1 MNRLVQIIRQISE
14 KNRIYILSLLVGLL
28 SGSAAFLLKNFIH
41 WVSHFLTRHFKASS
55 ESYFY
60 LAYPMIGILISVLI
74 IKFLIRDDISHGVSK
89 ILSAISKKGSLI
101 KRHNM
106 FSSMVT
112 SGFTIGFGG
121 SVGAES
127 PIVYTG
133 SAIGSYISEV
143 FKLNPNQLRLMLGCG
158 ATGAIAGIFK
168 APIAGIMFTLEVLM
182 LDLTMASLIPLLLS
196 GITAATLAYFF
207 MGDTVLFH
215 FAVSNQFN
223 SANLPYYVLLGVFSG
238 LISLYF
244 TRTGMWVES
253 RVKRIKNSY
262 IKLVF
267 GGITLGLM
275 VFLFPSL
282 WGEGYE
288 SINRI
293 FVGEG
298 PDLLNNSVFFDWKN
312 EPKVLLIILVM
323 ILLLKVVA
331 MAITTS
337 SGGVGGIFAPTLF
350 MGAVGGYIVSLSLNT
365 FFGLNLPHANFALA
379 GMGALMAGVMHAPL
393 LGIFLIA
400 EITGGYQ
407 LLIPL
412 IISATIAY
420 VTIISFEP
428 HSIYTKRLAE
438 MGELV
443 THHKDKAAMHY
454 MNTKDL
460 IETDFEVLSPD
471 LTLGEMIY
479 YIARSKRDLFP
490 VVDNEGV
497 LKGMIKMNDIRNIMF
512 EQELYEKITVRDLMY
527 MPEFFISPNDPMEVI
542 VEKFKSCGRYNLAVI
557 DDGKYIGFISR
568 ARVFSVYRDTMADLS
583 FE

>member
-1 MNRLVQIIRQISE
+1 MNKLYQKLFEISE
-14 KNRIYILSLLVGLL
+14 KNKIYILSILVGLM
-28 SGSAAFLLKNFIH
+28 SGTSAFMLKNFIH
-41 WVSHFLTRHFKASS
+41 YVSHFLTRHFKTST

-74 IKFLIRDDISHGVSK
+74 LRYVIKDDISHGVSK
-89 ILSAISKKGSLI
+89 ILSGLSKKGSQI
-101 KRHNM
+101 KAHNM
-106 FSSMVT
+106 FSSMIT

-133 SAIGSYISEV
+133 SAIGSYISRV
-143 FKLNPNQLRLMLGCG
+143 FKLNQNEVRLLIGCG

-182 LDLTMASLIPLLLS
+182 LDLTMASLIPLLIS

-215 FAVSNQFN
+215 FAVTNQFN
-223 SANLPYYVLLGVFSG
+223 ADNLPYYILLGVLSG
-238 LISLYF
+238 FISLYF
-244 TRTGMWVES
+244 TRMGMYVENHF
-253 RVKRIKNSY
+253 KRIGNTY
-262 IKLVF
+262 TRLIV
-267 GGITLGLM
+267 GGILLGLM
-275 VFLFPSL
+275 VFIFPSL
-282 WGEGYE
+282 WGEGYD
-288 SINRI
+288 SINKI
-293 FVGEG
+293 FLGEG
-298 PDLLNNSVFFDWKN
+298 ADLLNNSVFFDWKTD
-312 EPKVLLIILVM
+312 PYVLLAILVM
-323 ILLLKVVA
+323 ILFLKVVA

-350 MGAVGGYIVSLSLNT
+350 MGAVGGYILSLSLNT

-412 IISATIAY
+412 IISATVAY
-420 VTIISFEP
+420 VTITRFEP
-428 HSIYTKRLAE
+428 HSIYTKRLAAS
-438 MGELV
+438 GELV

-454 MNTKDL
+454 MNVKEL

-471 LTLGEMIY
+471 LSLGQMTY

-490 VVDNEGV
+490 VVDQNGMMQ
-497 LKGMIKMNDIRNIMF
+497 GMIKLNDIRNLIF
-512 EQELYEKITVRDLMY
+512 EQDLYEKITVRDLMY

-542 VEKFKSCGRYNLAVI
+542 VDKFKSCGRFNLAVI
-557 DDGKYIGFISR
+557 DNGKYIGFISR